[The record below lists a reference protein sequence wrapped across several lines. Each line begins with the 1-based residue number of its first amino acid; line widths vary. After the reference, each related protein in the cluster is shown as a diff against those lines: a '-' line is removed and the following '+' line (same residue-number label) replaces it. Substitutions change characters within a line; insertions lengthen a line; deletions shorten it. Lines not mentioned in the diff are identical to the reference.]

1 MMAKM
6 DYYKLLL
13 ESLRSILFAT
23 GNEFWAN
30 WIAEDIL
37 LWECEH
43 SVVHHLNAFGGM
55 GSINDLYISEG
66 NGHKI
71 STDQAPWANCILIGL
86 MNRSHG
92 FAHAYSRGKVTE
104 LAGSQEYEKFAESI
118 SSDSF
123 PVEGIRGMLCLT
135 CNFLWLN
142 KKDVDNYIAPKI
154 VAQEIIDGLENGRL
168 ELNMLN
174 CLSMNSP
181 VIETERTRVK
191 NSINKQSHVSYP
203 DKTVLNQPC
212 TRCESGNT
220 AAYRWHAREKFF
232 VSQDNLA
239 IRKD

>member
-55 GSINDLYISEG
+55 GSLIDFYVSV
-66 NGHKI
+66 
-71 STDQAPWANCILIGL
+71 DQMPWANCILVGL
-86 MNRSHG
+86 MNLSHG

-104 LAGSQEYEKFAESI
+104 LAGFQEYEEYKEFAKSI
-118 SSDSF
+118 PSDSF

-168 ELNMLN
+168 ELNMRN

-181 VIETERTRVK
+181 AIETERTRVK

-203 DKTVLNQPC
+203 DKTVLKQPC
-212 TRCESGNT
+212 IRCESGNT